1 MRWNEY
7 KERII
12 RSMDNLVFDPEI
24 TEIIKQS
31 ITNNQRI
38 FIAGNGGS
46 SSIANHYSCD
56 FSKGATPNWENN
68 KKRFKVISLC
78 NNVSYITAIANDEDY
93 QNVFKEQLINLAEP
107 NDILIVISSSG
118 NSPNV
123 VVAAEYAKKIGM
135 ITIGITG
142 FDGGKLLKICD
153 YNAHVHTE
161 MYETAEDVHTIF
173 GHFLSVWLR
182 EDASNEKESK
192 KHVDIA

>member
-1 MRWNEY
+1 MQWNEY

-12 RSMDNLVFDPEI
+12 QLMDNLTFDPEI
-24 TEIIKQS
+24 TDIIKQS

-46 SSIANHYSCD
+46 SSIANHYCCD
-56 FSKGATPNWENN
+56 FSKGATPDWKNN

-78 NNVSYITAIANDEDY
+78 NNVSYMTAIANDENY
-93 QNVFKEQLINLAEP
+93 QDVFKEQLINLAEP
-107 NDILIVISSSG
+107 NDILMVISSSG

-142 FDGGKLLKICD
+142 FDGGKILKICD
-153 YNAHVHTE
+153 YNAHVSTD
-161 MYETAEDVHTIF
+161 MYETAEDVHSIF

-182 EDASNEKESK
+182 ETLEQNSVISLLE
-192 KHVDIA
+192 